1 LAHSF
6 TAISRSRTVLAV
18 TISALGFA
26 ISWYVLHHGWYAL
39 DHLFDTRE
47 YNRDAHLMLVKGET
61 PYLNFKLEY
70 PPLSIPLF
78 LLPRLLGARSFS
90 QYQQI
95 FQVLMCLCGMVSVGL
110 AAYLISS
117 SNASTRRVVF
127 GVAVLAATP
136 LMLGAVLLSRYD
148 LFPTMLTIGAL
159 TAIYTDR
166 NRTGFALLALGT
178 AAKAYPAVI
187 LPIAFVY
194 VWRTLSRREAMIC
207 LSVFLGVALACFL
220 PFAIIAP
227 KGLWWAIHGQE
238 SRPPQIESIVS
249 AIFLAAHQLIGT
261 HLTTYFTHQ
270 SDNIDG
276 HPAMRAAGYVS
287 VLQLVALVLIWL
299 GYARGAATK
308 QRLLFAAAA
317 AVCAFIVF
325 DRVLSPQYLIW
336 LAPMVAVLNGRR
348 GVAAIV
354 MLGVAMGLTQIWY
367 PTHFEQLKLFQPLES
382 WAVVARDGLLFV
394 LCVTVAWPDATV
406 RRALPWLGRGRG
418 RRRVPVAEAS

>member
-18 TISALGFA
+18 TISAVGFA
-26 ISWYVLHHGWYAL
+26 ISWYLLHRGWYAL

-47 YNRDAHLMLVKGET
+47 YNRDARLILSRGQT

-78 LLPRLLGARSFS
+78 LLPRLLGARSFA

-95 FQVLMCLCGMVSVGL
+95 FQLMMCVCGMVSVGL
-110 AAYLISS
+110 GAYVISS
-117 SNASTRRVVF
+117 SSASTRRVAF

-148 LFPTMLTIGAL
+148 LFPT
-159 TAIYTDR
+159 
-166 NRTGFALLALGT
+166 LLALGT

-207 LSVFLGVALACFL
+207 LSVFAAIVLACFL

-249 AIFLAAHQLIGT
+249 AIFLAAHQLVGT

-287 VLQLVALVLIWL
+287 IVQLIALVLIWL
-299 GYARGAATK
+299 SYARGAVTK
-308 QRLLFAAAA
+308 QRLMFAAAA
-317 AVCAFIVF
+317 AVCAFVVF

-336 LAPMVAVLNGRR
+336 LAPMVAVLSGRR
-348 GVAAIV
+348 GVAAV
-354 MLGVAMGLTQIWY
+354 VLLAVAMGLTQIWY
-367 PTHFEQLKLFQPLES
+367 PTNFEQLKLFEPLQS
-382 WAVVARDGLLFV
+382 WAVVARDGLLLA

-406 RRALPWLGRGRG
+406 RRSLPGLGRD
-418 RRRVPVAEAS
+418 RRRAPLVEAG

>member
-1 LAHSF
+1 
-6 TAISRSRTVLAV
+6 
-18 TISALGFA
+18 
-26 ISWYVLHHGWYAL
+26 
-39 DHLFDTRE
+39 
-47 YNRDAHLMLVKGET
+47 
-61 PYLNFKLEY
+61 
-70 PPLSIPLF
+70 
-78 LLPRLLGARSFS
+78 
-90 QYQQI
+90 
-95 FQVLMCLCGMVSVGL
+95 
-110 AAYLISS
+110 
-117 SNASTRRVVF
+117 
-127 GVAVLAATP
+127 VLAATP

-207 LSVFLGVALACFL
+207 LSVFAAIVLACFL

-249 AIFLAAHQLIGT
+249 AIFLAAHQLVGT

-287 VLQLVALVLIWL
+287 IVQLIALVLIWL
-299 GYARGAATK
+299 SYARGAVTK
-308 QRLLFAAAA
+308 QRLMFAAAA
-317 AVCAFIVF
+317 AVCAFVVF

-336 LAPMVAVLNGRR
+336 LAPMVAVLSGRR
-348 GVAAIV
+348 GVAAV
-354 MLGVAMGLTQIWY
+354 VLLAVAMGLTQIWY
-367 PTHFEQLKLFQPLES
+367 PTNFEQLKLFEPLQS
-382 WAVVARDGLLFV
+382 WAVVARDGLLLA

-406 RRALPWLGRGRG
+406 RRSLPGLGRD
-418 RRRVPVAEAS
+418 RRRAPLVEAG